1 MPIVE
6 VTEISNRSMSVI
18 EFEETLKEIDRSLSM
33 DSGTLL
39 PDGKKSRGYSF

>member
-18 EFEETLKEIDRSLSM
+18 EFEETLKEIDRSLFV

-39 PDGKKSRGYSF
+39 LDGKKSRGYSF